1 MASYRLFLWSRG
13 ENRLQEHE
21 VATDTG
27 ASGVGLL
34 ETLDQIGR
42 HAMLNDGG
50 ISPFLTLAEPTAP
63 AKLVRASRHLR
74 AARQLL
80 EDVGEHMLAAR
91 TAVPLAELNR
101 RDDDAPESPS
111 AGTCHLPHL
120 PA

>member
-13 ENRLQEHE
+13 ENRLQEHQ

-27 ASGVGLL
+27 AGSIGLL
-34 ETLDQIGR
+34 ETLNEIGR
-42 HAMLNDGG
+42 HAMRDDDDEIGRYLASCA
-50 ISPFLTLAEPTAP
+50 IVAEPVAPRRP
-63 AKLVRASRHLR
+63 AKLVRARRHLS

-101 RDDDAPESPS
+101 RS
-111 AGTCHLPHL
+111 
-120 PA
+120 

>member
-13 ENRLQEHE
+13 ENRLQEHK
-21 VATDTG
+21 VATETG

-50 ISPFLTLAEPTAP
+50 ISPFLVPCDLIAEPAATPRP
-63 AKLVRASRHLR
+63 AKLVRARRHLS

-80 EDVGEHMLAAR
+80 EDVGEHMLAER
-91 TAVPLAELNR
+91 TAGPLAELNR
-101 RDDDAPESPS
+101 R
-111 AGTCHLPHL
+111 G
-120 PA
+120 